1 MDKSR
6 RFYNH
11 VGSTYAEI
19 YVKFATFYGD
29 IALHFPLFHSLTGC
43 DTRSYYHYHG
53 KTIPWNCNIKSGFK
67 LTYRDSG
74 NTIHFSWHSFCHLAR
89 KSRYQNIIYI
99 KKEKEFFPIQRN
111 ETYFAATIRNDFNK
125 NVSCFMRKVLLS
137 LHVQQSCEE

>member
-6 RFYNH
+6 RFYNY

-29 IALHFPLFHSLTGC
+29 TALHFPLFHSLTGC

-74 NTIHFSWHSFCHLAR
+74 NMIHFSFFMSQFLSPGQKITISKH
-89 KSRYQNIIYI
+89 NI
-99 KKEKEFFPIQRN
+99 
-111 ETYFAATIRNDFNK
+111 
-125 NVSCFMRKVLLS
+125 
-137 LHVQQSCEE
+137 

>member
-6 RFYNH
+6 RFYNY

-29 IALHFPLFHSLTGC
+29 IALHFPLFHSLTRC
-43 DTRSYYHYHG
+43 DTRSYYHCHG

-74 NTIHFSWHSFCHLAR
+74 NTIHFSFFMSQFLSPGQKITISKH
-89 KSRYQNIIYI
+89 NIY
-99 KKEKEFFPIQRN
+99 KKGKRVFSYTAKRN
-111 ETYFAATIRNDFNK
+111 
-125 NVSCFMRKVLLS
+125 LLCCY
-137 LHVQQSCEE
+137 H